1 MEATVTR
8 ELAARRQRFDELN
21 DVAVCERKLEAL
33 HADLETCADVY
44 DLRKKSALRCE
55 IARWQTEL
63 ERRLRKREM
72 FDELA
77 ADAREAVYIV
87 SGGRRWHRKEP
98 EDAPDDDA
106 LPPLE
111 ADATEGSAVS
121 DTALLLEDVTLIY
134 EGGRLQDA
142 RTRVDDICS
151 SCGSKMERNIQQ
163 SYLVCCNLA
172 CGHMRWYM
180 DTSTYG
186 SGAYSTRSET
196 AKNATKCVTHYA
208 TFINTAQGQSSKR
221 RFTRQ
226 QLDRICYFCFV
237 QGARKPE
244 DITRPMIN
252 MAQRFCGKAG
262 YSVAPIIRMQLTG
275 YRLRIPPSVV
285 RCMLLLFKVLHPVF
299 LERKHELAAS
309 RSNMINFNFASRVI
323 VRLLGYDVFL
333 PLFDKFVLQRSTIKH
348 SAFMRKLFRSDAL
361 QWKWEDQKLTEIPDA
376 MLDEYDAR
384 QAGNPKATAL
394 GELAE
399 LELERHALEEDLA
412 DAEAD
417 AEADA
422 DRAADQLVDNRSRRA
437 AARAAAA
444 KLSAYDDDDDDV
456 GDDD

>member
-1 MEATVTR
+1 M
-8 ELAARRQRFDELN
+8 
-21 DVAVCERKLEAL
+21 DVLP
-33 HADLETCADVY
+33 
-44 DLRKKSALRCE
+44 
-55 IARWQTEL
+55 EL
-63 ERRLRKREM
+63 E
-72 FDELA
+72 
-77 ADAREAVYIV
+77 
-87 SGGRRWHRKEP
+87 P
-98 EDAPDDDA
+98 
-106 LPPLE
+106 
-111 ADATEGSAVS
+111 DATEGSIIS

-151 SCGSKMERNIQQ
+151 SCGSKMERNVQQ
-163 SYLVCCNLA
+163 SYLVCCNLM

-208 TFINTAQGQSSKR
+208 TFINTAQGQTSKR

-237 QGARKPE
+237 QGARRPE

-299 LERKHELAAS
+299 LERKHELTTS

-333 PLFDKFVLQRSTIKH
+333 PLFDKFVLPRSTIKH
-348 SAFMRKLFRSDAL
+348 SAFMRRLFRSDAL
-361 QWKWEDQKLTEIPDA
+361 QWKWTDGKLTEIPDA

-384 QAGNPKATAL
+384 N
-394 GELAE
+394 GETLTDVDETFDMTLENEIAE
-399 LELERHALEEDLA
+399 LDAEDEEEYEEDA
-412 DAEAD
+412 AVATKAQAETNEID
-417 AEADA
+417 SECP
-422 DRAADQLVDNRSRRA
+422 LVTTSRVRQRRA
-437 AARAAAA
+437 VAKIAAA
-444 KLSAYDDDDDDV
+444 KITVMSRNDDDDDDDDN
-456 GDDD
+456 DDDNDDD